1 MNGEFAVAQSERF
14 AERIKKAAGDNPEAA
29 GRAGFKMA
37 FGRPPSAGERATALD
52 YLKRNSLARL
62 CLLLF
67 NMNEFVY
74 VD

>member
-1 MNGEFAVAQSERF
+1 
-14 AERIKKAAGDNPEAA
+14 
-29 GRAGFKMA
+29 MA
-37 FGRPPSAGERATALD
+37 FGRPPTATERETALD